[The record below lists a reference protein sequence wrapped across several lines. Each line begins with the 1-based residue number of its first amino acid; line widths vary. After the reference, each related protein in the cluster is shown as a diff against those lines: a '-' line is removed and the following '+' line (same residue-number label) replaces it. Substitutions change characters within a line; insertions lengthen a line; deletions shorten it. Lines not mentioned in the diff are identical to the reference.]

1 MQPEPLKRVPFPVSF
16 LVAVVVTL
24 ALLIFFGA
32 WAVSVDGESRDRA
45 LAIALPGGATDF
57 AGIPEKKAEDAPF
70 DPNAYFGGQE
80 NTAAADTW
88 WGNALLKAC
97 PLH

>member
-1 MQPEPLKRVPFPVSF
+1 MPVSF
-16 LVAVVVTL
+16 LVAVVAVI

-32 WAVSVDGESRDRA
+32 WAVSVDAESRDRA
-45 LAIALPGGATDF
+45 LALALPGGTMDF
-57 AGIPEKKAEDAPF
+57 AAIPEKKAEDAPF
-70 DPNAYFGGQE
+70 DPNAYFGGSDQ
-80 NTAAADTW
+80 TAADTW

>member
-1 MQPEPLKRVPFPVSF
+1 MPVSF
-16 LVAVVVTL
+16 LVAVVAVI

-32 WAVSVDGESRDRA
+32 WAVSVDAESRDRA
-45 LAIALPGGATDF
+45 LALALPGGTPGFGA
-57 AGIPEKKAEDAPF
+57 IPEKKAEDAPF
-70 DPNAYFGGQE
+70 DPNAYFGGSDQ
-80 NTAAADTW
+80 TAADTW

>member
-1 MQPEPLKRVPFPVSF
+1 MQPEPLKRVPFPLSF
-16 LVAVVVTL
+16 LVAVVAVV

-32 WAVSVDGESRDRA
+32 WAVSVDAESRDRA
-45 LAIALPGGATDF
+45 IAIALPGGAVNF
-57 AGIPEKKAEDAPF
+57 SAIAEQKTEEAPF
-70 DPNAYFGGQE
+70 DPNAYFGGGDQ
-80 NTAAADTW
+80 TASDTW